1 MPSRSP
7 GAPEWRRLFAAGAPH
22 PDLALLRLLCL
33 LIGAETDPL
42 LDRAEIGRARRPLGR
57 LAGQAALGSDESPPP
72 RARAAA
78 VGELLGGRYGF
89 RGGPGDYQRLEPSLP
104 HRVPRRRGGSPI
116 LLSALWLEV
125 ALRAGRHGPR
135 GGAAGPLRGRLR
147 TP

>member
-1 MPSRSP
+1 MATAVRGRGPAPRPRPAAPADRRGDGPLARP
-7 GAPEWRRLFAAGAPH
+7 GGDRQGAAAARPARRA
-22 PDLALLRLLCL
+22 
-33 LIGAETDPL
+33 
-42 LDRAEIGRARRPLGR
+42 GRARQRR
-57 LAGQAALGSDESPPP
+57 KPP

-78 VGELLGGRYGF
+78 VGELLTGRYGF

>member
-72 RARAAA
+72 PGPGGGRRGTPHRALRLPGRAR
-78 VGELLGGRYGF
+78 
-89 RGGPGDYQRLEPSLP
+89 
-104 HRVPRRRGGSPI
+104 
-116 LLSALWLEV
+116 
-125 ALRAGRHGPR
+125 
-135 GGAAGPLRGRLR
+135 
-147 TP
+147 